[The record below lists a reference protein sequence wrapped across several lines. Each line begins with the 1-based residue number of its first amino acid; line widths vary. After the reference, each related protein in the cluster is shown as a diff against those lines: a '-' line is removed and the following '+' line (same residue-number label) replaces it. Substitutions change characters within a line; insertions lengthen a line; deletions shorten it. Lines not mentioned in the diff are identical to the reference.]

1 MAKEASAN
9 LRGQSRDYNFVAF
22 SRDEAYREAN
32 RDLLSRALSCL
43 PSPFFQVD
51 VASGTGL
58 VALEMSSLSQEK
70 GKRGTIIGIDSDHF
84 AVESARRLVP
94 STPNC
99 TVEFVEGRAQNMEQ
113 LLAGRIPP
121 GGVDYV
127 SIHDAIHEIEG
138 ERDKQSVFRCMARI
152 LKPGGIFTY
161 NSAFTTAAME
171 QSAMLWGRWK
181 ARAFSILGGRRNRE
195 VKGLTIHTPEEYRRM
210 IVNAGLS
217 VVHEAKKGV
226 KMSKTALEAIARYPR
241 FIYGV
246 FADLV
251 GEDKISLEEKSQ
263 ALIQALDSLG
273 IAEIPRIWHE
283 LVARKPPVSQQAP
296 TVPECSEGT

>member
-1 MAKEASAN
+1 MANEASAN
-9 LRGQSRDYNFVAF
+9 RIGQSRDYNFLAF

-58 VALEMSSLSQEK
+58 VAQEMSSLSQEK
-70 GKRGTIIGIDSDHF
+70 GKRGTIIGIDTDRF
-84 AVESARRLVP
+84 AVESARRLAP

-99 TVEFVEGRAQNMEQ
+99 TVEFVEGRAQDMEQ

-121 GGVDYV
+121 AGVDYV

-138 ERDKQSVFRCMARI
+138 ERDKRSVFQCMARI
-152 LKPGGIFTY
+152 LKPGGLFTY

-171 QSAMLWGRWK
+171 QSAMLWGKWK
-181 ARAFSILGGRRNRE
+181 ARAFSILGGSRNRK
-195 VKGLTIHTPEEYRRM
+195 VKGLTVHTPEEYRRM

-217 VVHEAKKGV
+217 VIHEAKKGV
-226 KMSKTALEAIARYPR
+226 KLPRTALEAIARYPR

-251 GEDKISLEEKSQ
+251 GEEKVLLEEKSQ
-263 ALIQALDSLG
+263 ALIEALDSLD
-273 IAEIPRIWHE
+273 ITEAQRVWHE
-283 LVARKPPVSQQAP
+283 LVARKLPSTEEAHPHSP
-296 TVPECSEGT
+296 

>member
-1 MAKEASAN
+1 MANEASAN
-9 LRGQSRDYNFVAF
+9 RRGQSRDYNFVAF

-43 PSPFFQVD
+43 PSPFFHVD

-58 VALEMSSLSQEK
+58 VAQEMSSLAQDK
-70 GKRGTIIGIDSDHF
+70 GKRGTIIGIDTDHF
-84 AVESARRLVP
+84 AVESARRLAP

-99 TVEFVEGRAQNMEQ
+99 TVEFVEGRAQDMEQ

-121 GGVDYV
+121 AGVDYV
-127 SIHDAIHEIEG
+127 SIHDAIHEIDG
-138 ERDKQSVFRCMARI
+138 EEDKRSVFRCMARI
-152 LKPGGIFTY
+152 LKPGGLFTY

-195 VKGLTIHTPEEYRRM
+195 VRGLKIHTPEEYRRM
-210 IVNAGLS
+210 IVNAGLH
-217 VVHEAKKGV
+217 VVHEAKRGV
-226 KMSKTALEAIARYPR
+226 KLSRTALEAIARYPR

-246 FADLV
+246 FADFV
-251 GEDKISLEEKSQ
+251 GEEKVLLEEKSR
-263 ALIQALDSLG
+263 ALIEALDSLG
-273 IAEIPRIWHE
+273 ITEGQRIWHE
-283 LVARKPPVSQQAP
+283 LVARKPPSTERP
-296 TVPECSEGT
+296 PHSS